1 MRKFLFAIL
10 LLAAAPLFAQLESH
24 TLTITA
30 NRSLTL
36 QPDQVVFS
44 LAVDSSLTTTLD
56 QVLATLS
63 SLGITSASLTGVS
76 NQYAGTSPPPLE
88 WDFTLS
94 APIANLA
101 ATIGSLTK
109 LQQNIGQNNSGLT
122 LTFNVQGMQVS
133 QQLQQ
138 SAQSQ
143 ACSNSALIAD
153 ATPQA
158 QQLATAAGAT
168 LGSIIKLSN
177 VPQSQNLVA
186 ARVGVFAAVGYI
198 VPANYFSAS
207 QPVTCS
213 LVVQFQLVP

>member
-1 MRKFLFAIL
+1 MRKLSFAIL
-10 LLAAAPLFAQLESH
+10 LLAAAPLFAQLDSH

-44 LAVDSSLTTTLD
+44 LAVNSSLTTTID
-56 QVLATLS
+56 QVLAALS

-76 NQYAGTSPPPLE
+76 NQFAGTSPAPLE
-88 WDFTLS
+88 WDFNLS
-94 APIANLA
+94 TPIANLA
-101 ATIGSLTK
+101 ATIGSLTT
-109 LQQNIGQNNSGLT
+109 LQQNIGQNNSGLA
-122 LTFNVQGMQVS
+122 LTFNVQGTQVS

-138 SAQSQ
+138 SAQAQ

-158 QQLATAAGAT
+158 QQLASAVGAT
-168 LGSIIKLSN
+168 LGPIIKLSN

-186 ARVGVFAAVGYI
+186 ARVGLFAVLGAAPSNAYAA
-198 VPANYFSAS
+198 P

-213 LVVQFQLVP
+213 LVVQFQLLP